1 LKLASLFFSE
11 NTDNIYP
18 IFFAGKGL
26 EVSLAKDFL
35 VDCEIVHKHAPWS
48 RQLDMSIIRP
58 FCGLRVKPDL
68 AAQVTSPPYDTMST
82 PEARIMAGD
91 NPNSFLRIDKPEIEF
106 PDLFNPYDP
115 QVYAR
120 GRQNLDAFQSRGV
133 LLRDPNPCFYMYRQ
147 TMDGR
152 RQTGLLAL
160 TSVAEYN
167 AGKIKK
173 HEHTRPE
180 KVNDRANHIIA
191 SNAQASPVLSTFK
204 WNADLARIFD
214 VVQSKS
220 PLLDFVSS
228 DQVRHEFWVIADSAT
243 VDQLVKVFDTQ
254 IEALYIAD
262 GHHRSEAA
270 SEVCRRL
277 RENNPDHTGNEP
289 YNFFLNGLFAD
300 RELYIMPYNRVVR
313 DLNNHTLGQLL
324 TEAEKHFEVD
334 KTPSAAASTPI
345 SQHQFGLYAE
355 GNWYRLKARAGSFD
369 PTHPVNSIDAA
380 ILAENL
386 ISPLLGVHNPRTD
399 KRIDFVGGIRG
410 VKELE
415 RLVDSGQFK
424 IAFSLYST
432 SISQLLTVADAGE
445 VMPPKS
451 TWFEPKLR
459 SGLVV
464 NLLSD

>member
-1 LKLASLFFSE
+1 
-11 NTDNIYP
+11 
-18 IFFAGKGL
+18 
-26 EVSLAKDFL
+26 
-35 VDCEIVHKHAPWS
+35 
-48 RQLDMSIIRP
+48 MSIIRP
-58 FCGLRVKPDL
+58 FRGLRVKPDL
-68 AAQVTSPPYDTMST
+68 AAVVTSPPYDTMST
-82 PEARIMAGD
+82 SEARIMAAGIAD
-91 NPNSFLRIDKPEIEF
+91 SFLRIDKPEIEF
-106 PDLFNPYDP
+106 EDSFNQYDP
-115 QVYAR
+115 EVYAR
-120 GRQNLDAFQSRGV
+120 GKSNLDTFTSRGI
-133 LLRDPNPCFYMYRQ
+133 LIRDTNPCLYLYRQ

-191 SNAQASPVLSTFK
+191 SNSQASSVLSTFK
-204 WNADLARIFD
+204 WNAEVAGVFD
-214 VVQSKS
+214 TVQSHP
-220 PLLDFVSS
+220 PLIDFVSN
-228 DQVRHEFWVIADSAT
+228 DQVRHEFWVISDSPT
-243 VDQLVKVFDTQ
+243 VQKLVDTFAKK
-254 IEALYIAD
+254 IECLYIAD

-270 SEVCRRL
+270 SEVCRRCK
-277 RENNPDHTGNEP
+277 EKNPHHTGNEP

-300 RELYIMPYNRVVR
+300 RELFIMPYNRVIR
-313 DLNNHTLGQLL
+313 DLNSRTLSGILS
-324 TEAEKHFEVD
+324 EAAPKFEIEQ
-334 KTPSAAASTPI
+334 TTSPAFATPI

-355 GNWYRLKARAGSFD
+355 GKWHQLKAKPGSFD
-369 PTHPVNSIDAA
+369 MHHPVNSIDAA
-380 ILAENL
+380 ILSDNL
-386 ISPLLGVHNPRTD
+386 IAPILGVTNPRTD

-424 IAFSLYST
+424 IAFSLYPT

-464 NLLSD
+464 NLLAD

>member
-1 LKLASLFFSE
+1 
-11 NTDNIYP
+11 
-18 IFFAGKGL
+18 
-26 EVSLAKDFL
+26 
-35 VDCEIVHKHAPWS
+35 
-48 RQLDMSIIRP
+48 MSIIRP
-58 FCGLRVKPDL
+58 FRGLRVKPEL
-68 AAQVTSPPYDTMST
+68 AARVTSPPYDTMST
-82 PEARIMAGD
+82 PEARTMAGTNQD
-91 NPNSFLRIDKPEIEF
+91 SFLRIDKPEIEF
-106 PDLFNPYDP
+106 PDSFNPYDP

-120 GRQNLDAFQSRGV
+120 GKQNLEASQQRGV
-133 LLRDPNPCFYMYRQ
+133 LIRDPKPCLYLYRQ

-180 KVNDRANHIIA
+180 KVNDRASHIIV
-191 SNAQASPVLSTFK
+191 SNSQASPVLSTFK
-204 WNADLARIFD
+204 WHADVARIFD
-214 VVQSKS
+214 AVQAKS
-220 PLLDFVSS
+220 PILDFVSD
-228 DQVRHEFWVIADSAT
+228 DQIRHEFWVIADSAT
-243 VDQLVKVFDTQ
+243 VDQLVRVFDTQ
-254 IEALYIAD
+254 IDALYIAD

-270 SEVCRRL
+270 SEVCRRFKE
-277 RENNPDHTGNEP
+277 ENPRHTVNEP
-289 YNFFLNGLFAD
+289 HNFFLNGLFAD
-300 RELYIMPYNRVVR
+300 RELYIMPYNRVIR
-313 DLNNHTLGQLL
+313 DLNGQTLGQLL
-324 TEAEKHFEVD
+324 SQAEKHFEVD
-334 KTPSAAASTPI
+334 KIPSASASTPA

-355 GNWYRLKARAGSFD
+355 GNWYRLTARPGSFD
-369 PTHPVNSIDAA
+369 PSHAVNSIDAA

-415 RLVDSGQFK
+415 RLVNSGQFR
-424 IAFSLYST
+424 IAFSLYPT

>member
-1 LKLASLFFSE
+1 
-11 NTDNIYP
+11 
-18 IFFAGKGL
+18 
-26 EVSLAKDFL
+26 
-35 VDCEIVHKHAPWS
+35 
-48 RQLDMSIIRP
+48 MSIIRP
-58 FCGLRVKPDL
+58 FRGLRVKPDL
-68 AAQVTSPPYDTMST
+68 AAQVTSPPYDTMSI
-82 PEARIMAGD
+82 PEARAMAGD
-91 NPNSFLRIDKPEIEF
+91 NQNSFLRIDKPEIEF
-106 PDLFNPYDP
+106 PDSCNPYDP

-120 GRQNLDAFQSRGV
+120 GKLNLEDFQSRAV
-133 LLRDPNPCFYMYRQ
+133 LLRDPKPCFYLYRQ

-152 RQTGLLAL
+152 HQTGLLAL
-160 TSVAEYN
+160 TSVDEYY

-191 SNAQASPVLSTFK
+191 SASQASPVLSTFK

-214 VVQSKS
+214 TVQSKS
-220 PLLDFVSS
+220 PLIDFVSN
-228 DQVRHEFWVIADSAT
+228 DHVRHEFWVIDDSKT
-243 VDQLVKVFDTQ
+243 LDHLVRVFATQ
-254 IEALYIAD
+254 IDALYIAD

-270 SEVCRRL
+270 SEICRRL
-277 RENNPDHTGNEP
+277 KEKNPRHTGNEP

-300 RELYIMPYNRVVR
+300 RELYIMPYNRVIR
-313 DLNNHTLGQLL
+313 DLNNHTLAGLL
-324 TEAEKHFEVD
+324 SEAEKKFEVE
-334 KTPSAAASTPI
+334 KTPSPSFATPP
-345 SQHQFGLYAE
+345 SHHQFGLYAE
-355 GNWYRLKARAGSFD
+355 GNWFRLTARPGSFD
-369 PTHPVNSIDAA
+369 PAHPVNSIDAA

-415 RLVDSGQFK
+415 RLVDSGRFK
-424 IAFSLYST
+424 IAFSLYPT
-432 SISQLLTVADAGE
+432 SISQLLTVADTGS

>member
-1 LKLASLFFSE
+1 
-11 NTDNIYP
+11 
-18 IFFAGKGL
+18 
-26 EVSLAKDFL
+26 
-35 VDCEIVHKHAPWS
+35 
-48 RQLDMSIIRP
+48 MSIIRP
-58 FCGLRVKPDL
+58 FCGLRVRPEL
-68 AAQVTSPPYDTMST
+68 AAEVTSPPYDTMST

-91 NPNSFLRIDKPEIEF
+91 SPNSFLRIDKPEIEF
-106 PDLFNPYDP
+106 PDSFNPYDP

-120 GRQNLDAFQSRGV
+120 GKQNLDAFQSRGV
-133 LLRDPNPCFYMYRQ
+133 LLRDPSPCFYLYRQ
-147 TMDGR
+147 TMNGR

-180 KVNDRANHIIA
+180 KVNDRASHIIA

-204 WNADLARIFD
+204 WNADVARIFD
-214 VVQSKS
+214 AVQSKS

-228 DQVRHEFWVIADSAT
+228 DQIRHEFWMISDSAT
-243 VDQLVKVFDTQ
+243 VDKLVKVFDTQ

-277 RENNPDHTGNEP
+277 KENNPLHTGNEP

-300 RELYIMPYNRVVR
+300 RELYIMPYNRVIR

-324 TEAEKHFEVD
+324 SQAEKHFEVD
-334 KTPSAAASTPI
+334 KTPSASASTPT

-355 GNWYRLKARAGSFD
+355 GNWYRLKARAASFD

-415 RLVDSGQFK
+415 RLVDSGHFK
-424 IAFSLYST
+424 IAFSLYAT

-464 NLLSD
+464 SLLSD